1 MLSAVFGE
9 CAERLRC
16 ENAHS
21 VKTNYRKET
30 F

>member
-1 MLSAVFGE
+1 MSFAPFTE
-9 CAERLRC
+9 SAERLRC